1 MRYNLCMHDEYQIH
15 IPPSFL
21 AVHSDAR
28 QRLSIPLAELRERYE
43 VCEDLANHLV
53 EHCKGIHVD
62 VGVDEQEVLQRCLKG
77 LLTPA
82 SGVAQGE
89 AVWVVTRL
97 AELLSWPLPDFS
109 QAGDPAHDQP
119 TDQSSEEPPR

>member
-1 MRYNLCMHDEYQIH
+1 MHDEYQIH
-15 IPPSFL
+15 IPPSFI

-28 QRLSIPLAELRERYE
+28 HRLSIPLAELRVRYE
-43 VCEDLANHLV
+43 MCEDLSNHLV

-77 LLTPA
+77 LLSPE
-82 SGVAQGE
+82 SGVAQSE

-97 AELLSWPLPDFS
+97 AELLYWPLPDFS
-109 QAGDPAHDQP
+109 QAGDSS
-119 TDQSSEEPPR
+119 TDQSSEEPR

>member
-1 MRYNLCMHDEYQIH
+1 LRYNLCMHDEYQIH

-28 QRLSIPLAELRERYE
+28 HRLSIPLAELRVRYE
-43 VCEDLANHLV
+43 MCEDLANHLV

-62 VGVDEQEVLQRCLKG
+62 VGVDEQEVLLRCLKG
-77 LLTPA
+77 LLTPE

-97 AELLSWPLPDFS
+97 AELLCWPLPDFS
-109 QAGDPAHDQP
+109 AAGD
-119 TDQSSEEPPR
+119 QSVEEPPR